1 MDAPMTGAEPFIF
14 GTLKGF
20 LASKAAEKAQETI
33 ASEIT
38 KSAWSSSA
46 TQVKP
51 GSFTDQIKQKI
62 FDASGQYISSY
73 ADRHGILKVLGMT
86 EPVWIEDIYTR
97 VQFLGNEGIRQY
109 LSLENLEQAYRETQQ
124 RRFQSRE
131 CTKQDGLEVADRQPY
146 LMVLGQPGA
155 GKSTFLRR
163 IGLEALKRD
172 GSGYRHNCIPV
183 FLELKRF
190 NTGTV
195 DIEQAIAREF
205 ETCNFPDPARST
217 KRLLEDGKLLVLLDG
232 LDEVPTQQMDQAIT
246 QIQDF
251 CDRYSQNRFIASC
264 RTAAYRSR
272 FRQFVD
278 VIMADFDDEQIQQFM
293 TNWFRSKDDQQL
305 GVAQKCW
312 NLLQQPGYASTRELA
327 QTPLLLTFLCLVF
340 DDAQTFPKQRA
351 ILYKDALDV
360 LLKRWASEKRIQRD
374 PIYQD
379 LTLPL
384 EEMML
389 AEIAYTGFVNDRLF
403 FQKRDV
409 VEQICTVLINNLNAP
424 QHLDGDAVLDA
435 IQIQQGILVE
445 RARNVLSF
453 SHLTLQEYLTA
464 QHIADNNLVAQLV
477 ADHLCDRRWREV
489 FLLIAGLMRGGA
501 DALLLQMETAAS
513 HFVNTARLKH
523 LLDWAEQ
530 ATAGSEGDFK
540 PVAKRSAAIFISP
553 ACANNILALTSAL
566 CPNLYYGLDSISLD
580 LCIFGA
586 ALTPNPNLDFFRDII
601 SDLDLAIRYNPDLLQ
616 DEAFIFNEVFALLRR
631 CVRNLTQAIV
641 QLEVFNL
648 VYSDTL
654 SSRLNVLEAKPF
666 GIPQSCEARS
676 DLIESIRRTW
686 YLALSLDSD
695 WVDWSEAEAEALN
708 HYLYANELIVRCK
721 EAAVR
726 VSPQVWAGIEE
737 RMLTVRDEG

>member
-1 MDAPMTGAEPFIF
+1 MTGAEPFIL
-14 GTLKGF
+14 GMVKGF
-20 LASKAAEKAQETI
+20 LASKAAEKAQESL

-46 TQVKP
+46 AQVKP
-51 GSFTDQIKQKI
+51 GSLTDQIKQAI
-62 FDASGQYISSY
+62 FHASGQYIESY
-73 ADRHGILKVLGMT
+73 AKRHGILKVLGMM

-97 VQFLGNEGIRQY
+97 VQFLGDDGIRQY

-131 CTKQDGLEVADRQPY
+131 GTKQDGLEVADRQPY

-172 GSGYRHNCIPV
+172 DSGYGHNCIPV

-195 DIEQAIAREF
+195 DVEQAIAREF
-205 ETCNFPDPARST
+205 ETCNFPDPARSA

-232 LDEVPTQQMDQAIT
+232 LDEVPTLQMDQAIT

-278 VIMADFDDEQIQQFM
+278 VVMADFDDEQIQQFI
-293 TNWFRSKDDQQL
+293 TNWFRSKNDQEL
-305 GVAQKCW
+305 GIAQKCW
-312 NLLQQPGYASTRELA
+312 ELLQQPDYASTRELA

-351 ILYKDALDV
+351 SLYKDALDV

-389 AEIAYTGFVNDRLF
+389 AEIACTGFEEDRLF
-403 FQKRDV
+403 FSRRKV
-409 VEQICTVLINNLNAP
+409 VEQIRTFLASNLNAP
-424 QHLDGDAVLDA
+424 KHLDGDEILNA
-435 IQIQQGILVE
+435 IQIQQGVLVE

-464 QHIADNNLVAQLV
+464 QHIINERQIEKLVTE
-477 ADHLCDRRWREV
+477 HLIDERWREV
-489 FLLIAGLMRGGA
+489 FLLVAGLLSRTDELIEFMEVGA
-501 DALLLQMETAAS
+501 WKYINSPNLKALINWIDQITARSKGCYRSITKRATALTVALDIRTDLARSLPSARNFAYAHTVYTPVEVLMSSIERALDFALLLTCEINTVVDLYSISNYIDIDFPINLEIAFELEGAKIFSGVDFIALINKLKPLGAS
-513 HFVNTARLKH
+513 VQHENEPLESRYALV
-523 LLDWAEQ
+523 EQ
-530 ATAGSEGDFK
+530 IYQTW
-540 PVAKRSAAIFISP
+540 
-553 ACANNILALTSAL
+553 LSAL
-566 CPNLYYGLDSISLD
+566 QLQPQWID
-580 LCIFGA
+580 L
-586 ALTPNPNLDFFRDII
+586 
-601 SDLDLAIRYNPDLLQ
+601 SD
-616 DEAFIFNEVFALLRR
+616 E
-631 CVRNLTQAIV
+631 
-641 QLEVFNL
+641 
-648 VYSDTL
+648 
-654 SSRLNVLEAKPF
+654 
-666 GIPQSCEARS
+666 
-676 DLIESIRRTW
+676 
-686 YLALSLDSD
+686 
-695 WVDWSEAEAEALN
+695 EAEALAN
-708 HYLYANELIVRCK
+708 YLYANELMVRCK

-726 VSPQVWAGIEE
+726 VSPQVWTGIEE

>member
-1 MDAPMTGAEPFIF
+1 MTGAEPFIL
-14 GTLKGF
+14 GMVKGF
-20 LASKAAEKAQETI
+20 LASKAAEKAQESL

-46 TQVKP
+46 AQVKP
-51 GSFTDQIKQKI
+51 GTLTDQIKQAI
-62 FDASGQYISSY
+62 FHASGQYIESY
-73 ADRHGILKVLGMT
+73 AKRHGILKVLGMM
-86 EPVWIEDIYTR
+86 EPVWIEGIYTR
-97 VQFLGNEGIRQY
+97 VQFLGDDGIRQY

-172 GSGYRHNCIPV
+172 DSGYGHNCIPV

-205 ETCNFPDPARST
+205 ETCNFPDPARSA

-264 RTAAYRSR
+264 RTAARIR
-272 FRQFVD
+272 FSQFVD
-278 VIMADFDDEQIQQFM
+278 VIMADFDEEQIQQFI
-293 TNWFRSKDDQQL
+293 TNWFRSKNDQEL
-305 GVAQKCW
+305 GTAQKCW
-312 NLLQQPGYASTRELA
+312 ELLQEPEYASTRELA

-351 ILYKDALDV
+351 MLYKDALDV

-389 AEIAYTGFVNDRLF
+389 AEIACRSFVKDKLF
-403 FQKRDV
+403 IPKQEVIDHIKTF
-409 VEQICTVLINNLNAP
+409 LAGNLNAP
-424 QHLDGDAVLDA
+424 KHLDGELVLQA

-445 RARNVLSF
+445 RSRYVLSF

-464 QHIADNNLVAQLV
+464 QHIVNHNVQPLVKRYLTDQ
-477 ADHLCDRRWREV
+477 RWREV
-489 FLLIAGLMRGGA
+489 FQLVAGLMWRGA
-501 DALLLQMETAAS
+501 DALLLQMETAAQQ
-513 HFVNTARLKH
+513 FINTDNLKN
-523 LLDWAEQ
+523 LLQWAEQ
-530 ATAGSEGDFK
+530 ATEGSEGDFK
-540 PVAKRSAAIFISP
+540 PAAKRSAA
-553 ACANNILALTSAL
+553 LALAL
-566 CPNLYYGLDSISLD
+566 ARARALARALD
-580 LCIFGA
+580 LA
-586 ALTPNPNLDFFRDII
+586 RARALALAL
-601 SDLDLAIRYNPDLLQ
+601 DLDLDLVLALDLDLDLVLALDLDLVLALAREFEKIKIFKAVNWAALIANFKALQTNIPDDEQPVAVRRAFADQHSQTWYTALHLNPDW
-616 DEAFIFNEVFALLRR
+616 V
-631 CVRNLTQAIV
+631 NL
-641 QLEVFNL
+641 
-648 VYSDTL
+648 
-654 SSRLNVLEAKPF
+654 
-666 GIPQSCEARS
+666 
-676 DLIESIRRTW
+676 
-686 YLALSLDSD
+686 
-695 WVDWSEAEAEALN
+695 SEAEVESLN
-708 HYLYANELIVRCK
+708 NYLYANELIVRCK

-737 RMLTVRDEG
+737 RMLTVRDEGWGMGDGGWGMGDGG

>member
-1 MDAPMTGAEPFIF
+1 MTGAEPFIF
-14 GTLKGF
+14 GALKGF
-20 LASKAAEKAQETI
+20 LASKAVEKAQESL

-46 TQVKP
+46 AQVKP
-51 GSFTDQIKQKI
+51 GTFTDQLKQQI
-62 FDASGQYISSY
+62 FNASGQYITSY

-97 VQFLGNEGIRQY
+97 VQFLGSDGIRQY

-124 RRFQSRE
+124 RRFQAEKCEKR
-131 CTKQDGLEVADRQPY
+131 DGLAVANQQQY

-163 IGLEALKRD
+163 IGLEALKRED
-172 GSGYRHNCIPV
+172 SGYQHNCIPV

-190 NTGTV
+190 NTGNV

-205 ETCNFPDPARST
+205 TTCNFPDPARST
-217 KRLLEDGKLLVLLDG
+217 TRLLEDGKLLLLLDG

-264 RTAAYRSR
+264 RTAAYRSY
-272 FRQFVD
+272 FRQFRD
-278 VIMADFDDEQIQQFM
+278 VIMADFGEEQIQQFM
-293 TNWFRSKDDQQL
+293 TNWFRSKDDREL
-305 GVAQKCW
+305 ETAQKCW
-312 NLLQQPGYASTRELA
+312 NLLQQPEYAATRELA

-340 DDAQTFPKQRA
+340 DDAQTFPQQRA

-360 LLKRWASEKRIQRD
+360 LLKRWAAEKRIQRD

-389 AEIAYTGFVNDRLF
+389 AEIAYTGFAADRLF
-403 FQKRDV
+403 FAKRDV
-409 VEQICTVLINNLNAP
+409 VEQICAVLVSNLNAP

-453 SHLTLQEYLTA
+453 SHLTLQEYLPA
-464 QHIADNNLVAQLV
+464 QHIADHNLIEPLV
-477 ADHLCDRRWREV
+477 TSHLCDQRWREV
-489 FLLIAGLMRGGA
+489 FLLVAGLMRGGA
-501 DALLLQMETAAS
+501 DELLLQMETAAQS
-513 HFVNTARLKH
+513 FINTNTLKN
-523 LLDWAEQ
+523 LLRWTEQ
-530 ATAGSEGDFK
+530 ATDGSEGEFK
-540 PVAKRSAAIFISP
+540 PAAKRSTALFLFLFLFNDLFLFHNLGYDHALIGAFDRALEQTCIFTTTLDH
-553 ACANNILALTSAL
+553 ALALPLTQFRVLAL
-566 CPNLYYGLDSISLD
+566 ALFRALTDAFARTLARALACTEEFEKTK
-580 LCIFGA
+580 IFKAVNFA
-586 ALTPNPNLDFFRDII
+586 ALIAELKALRANAPEDQQPFEVC
-601 SDLDLAIRYNPDLLQ
+601 Q
-616 DEAFIFNEVFALLRR
+616 AF
-631 CVRNLTQAIV
+631 
-641 QLEVFNL
+641 
-648 VYSDTL
+648 
-654 SSRLNVLEAKPF
+654 AKK
-666 GIPQSCEARS
+666 IWQ
-676 DLIESIRRTW
+676 TW
-686 YLALSLDSD
+686 YTALQIDSD
-695 WVDWSEAEAEALN
+695 WVNLSDAEANALN
-708 HYLYANELIVRCK
+708 DYLYANELIVRCK

-737 RMLTVRDEG
+737 RMLTVREEE